1 MCPPPIKT
9 NQTESCDADALACR
23 CQTPSIKLD
32 STNARAGAQPSDK
45 HQPCSIPFY
54 SELMAFRTVQSRRDF
69 TSASV
74 VELVQRGSW
83 SSVPADTIES
93 LISRGQV
100 VEYPAGQTVYVEAD
114 AERLAVVMRGLLRVY
129 MHAADGRQ
137 VTVRYVR
144 AGDLLGVPALIAGP
158 APVFVQAV
166 TSGAAFFFDVA
177 QVKRAALAD
186 ASLAWALAEESVHR
200 LYDVLEELAGNTF
213 ASVRQRVARHL
224 LDLAASRS
232 DASRTLT
239 APVNQQDLANSV
251 GSVREVV
258 ARVLAELRAEGL
270 VRTSPGRV
278 EILDPVRM
286 SHQLWSRAR
295 DESHSP

>member
-1 MCPPPIKT
+1 MAPDQSHSDRTAVGVVGLLRGGCWAGVPI
-9 NQTESCDADALACR
+9 
-23 CQTPSIKLD
+23 
-32 STNARAGAQPSDK
+32 G
-45 HQPCSIPFY
+45 
-54 SELMAFRTVQSRRDF
+54 
-69 TSASV
+69 
-74 VELVQRGSW
+74 
-83 SSVPADTIES
+83 TIES
-93 LISRGQV
+93 LIAGGRV
-100 VEYPAGQTVYVEAD
+100 VDFPSGGTVYTEAD
-114 AERLAVVMRGLLRVY
+114 AERLAIMMNGLLRVY
-129 MHAADGRQ
+129 MHTGDGRQ

-144 AGDLLGVPALIAGP
+144 AGDLLGAPALIAGP

-166 TSGAAFFFDVA
+166 THGTAFFFDVDR
-177 QVKRAALAD
+177 VKRAARND

-224 LDLAASRS
+224 LDLAASRPG
-232 DASRTLT
+232 ASRTLT
-239 APVNQQDLANSV
+239 ASVNQQDLANSV

-258 ARVLAELRAEGL
+258 ARVLAELRAEHL

-286 SHQLWSRAR
+286 SHELWSRTR

>member
-1 MCPPPIKT
+1 MPRAPDPPGG
-9 NQTESCDADALACR
+9 D
-23 CQTPSIKLD
+23 
-32 STNARAGAQPSDK
+32 
-45 HQPCSIPFY
+45 
-54 SELMAFRTVQSRRDF
+54 RTTGLVGLLRRGGW
-69 TSASV
+69 AA
-74 VELVQRGSW
+74 
-83 SSVPADTIES
+83 VPVATIES
-93 LISRGQV
+93 LIEGGRV
-100 VEYPAGQTVYVEAD
+100 VEFPSGYTVYTEAD
-114 AERLAVVMRGLLRVY
+114 AEALAVITHGLLRVY
-129 MHAADGRQ
+129 MLAGDGRQ
-137 VTVRYVR
+137 VSVRYVR

-166 TSGAAFFFDVA
+166 TSSNAFFFDVDH
-177 QVKRAALAD
+177 VKRIARSE

-224 LDLAASRS
+224 LDLATSRQGASH
-232 DASRTLT
+232 TLT
-239 APVNQQDLANSV
+239 ASVNQQDLANSV

-258 ARVLAELRAEGL
+258 ARVLAELRAEHL

-286 SHQLWSRAR
+286 SHELWSRAR

>member
-1 MCPPPIKT
+1 MGPDQSQSDRTAVDVVGMLRRGGWAALPI
-9 NQTESCDADALACR
+9 R
-23 CQTPSIKLD
+23 
-32 STNARAGAQPSDK
+32 
-45 HQPCSIPFY
+45 
-54 SELMAFRTVQSRRDF
+54 
-69 TSASV
+69 
-74 VELVQRGSW
+74 
-83 SSVPADTIES
+83 TIES
-93 LISRGQV
+93 LIAGGRV
-100 VEYPAGQTVYVEAD
+100 VDFASGGTVYTEAD
-114 AERLAVVMRGLLRVY
+114 AEQLAILIHGLLRVY
-129 MHAADGRQ
+129 MLAGDGRQ

-144 AGDLLGVPALIAGP
+144 SGDLLGVPALVAGP

-166 TSGAAFFFDVA
+166 TSGSAFSFDVDH
-177 QVKRAALAD
+177 VKRAARND

-224 LDLAASRS
+224 LDLATSRP

-239 APVNQQDLANSV
+239 ASVNQQDLANSV

-258 ARVLAELRAEGL
+258 ARVLADLRAEHL

-286 SHQLWSRAR
+286 SRELWARPR